1 MTVLVRV
8 FFVLLGSTAFSQTLA
23 VNLNGN
29 PIKELGPAGTRV
41 VVLFFAASDCP
52 ISNRYV
58 PEIQRLAKEFGPQGV
73 LIWFVYPNPNDNAS
87 IVRIHNHQFA
97 IIANTALD
105 RKQTLVQMAHVTVTP
120 EAAVFVSES
129 RGLREVYHGR
139 VDDRYMALGKD
150 RPNATHHDLEDA
162 IRAALANIPIPQSET
177 SPIGCSIVH
186 MQP

>member
-1 MTVLVRV
+1 VAVLVRI
-8 FFVLLGSTAFSQTLA
+8 FLVLLGSTAFSQTLA
-23 VNLNGN
+23 VDLDGN
-29 PIKELGPAGTRV
+29 PIKELESAATRV

-58 PEIQRLAKEFGPQGV
+58 PEIQRLEKKFRPQGV
-73 LIWFVYPNPNDNAS
+73 LFWLVYPNPNDTVS
-87 IVRIHNHQFA
+87 VVRTHNQQFA

-139 VDDRYMALGKD
+139 IDDRYMALGKE

-162 IRAALANIPIPQSET
+162 IRAVLADVPIPQSET
-177 SPIGCSIVH
+177 APTGCSIVH